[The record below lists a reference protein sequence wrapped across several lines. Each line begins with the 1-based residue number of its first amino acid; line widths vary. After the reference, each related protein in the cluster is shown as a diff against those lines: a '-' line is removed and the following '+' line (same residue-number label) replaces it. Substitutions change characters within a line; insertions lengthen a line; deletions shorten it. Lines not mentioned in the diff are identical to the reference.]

1 MHLILSYM
9 VIYGFTNDS
18 VSLSAAVGNSRKGT
32 IMARKVK
39 GQLPS
44 GNVRVRVYDH
54 TDENGK
60 KICKSFT
67 AGSRAEALAMANE
80 WKVSR
85 KYAASNVTIL
95 DAVKEY
101 IAVNEPRLS
110 PTTYKTYRGYLRYFE
125 EDPIG
130 RVKLRELTNTDV
142 QKFVN
147 ALRQRLSAKSVK
159 NVYNLLKPAVELKRD
174 DFRFKVALPTAER
187 TEKHIPSIEDV
198 KATLDAC
205 NAPELR
211 IAILLAL
218 QGMMRRGEAC
228 ALTFDD
234 IDYKCKTITINKAYA
249 LTVDNLYVLKETKT
263 SASTRVVSVSDILL
277 DEIKALPRK
286 KGEVLR
292 MRPSQLTDGFVR
304 TVERAGVEHYSFHS
318 LRHLGE
324 SLASS
329 MNIPAAYIEAIGG
342 WERGSVVRTRVYDH
356 AISDEQIRYNSAYLN
371 KLDSIFL

>member
-1 MHLILSYM
+1 
-9 VIYGFTNDS
+9 
-18 VSLSAAVGNSRKGT
+18 
-32 IMARKVK
+32 MARKTK

-44 GNVRVRVYDH
+44 GNIRVRVYDY
-54 TDENGK
+54 TDETGK
-60 KICKSFT
+60 KIYRSFT
-67 AGSRAEALAMANE
+67 AKTRAEAQSMANE
-80 WKVSR
+80 WKLGK
-85 KYAASNVTIL
+85 KYAAENVTIL
-95 DAVKEY
+95 DAVNEY
-101 IAVNEPRLS
+101 VEINESRLS

-125 EDPIG
+125 DDPIG
-130 RVKLRELTNTDV
+130 RVKLRDLTNTDV

-147 ALRQRLSAKSVK
+147 ALRQRLAAKSVK

-174 DFRFKVALPTAER
+174 DFRFKCVLPAAER
-187 TEKHIPSIEDV
+187 KEKHIPSIDDV

-205 NAPELR
+205 NIPELR

-234 IDYKCKTITINKAYA
+234 VDYVHKTISINKAYA
-249 LTVDNLYVLKETKT
+249 LTADNVYILKGTKT
-263 SASTRVVSVSDILL
+263 SASTRIVAVSDTLL

-286 KGEVLR
+286 KGEILK
-292 MRPSQLTDGFVR
+292 MRPSQLTDRFVH
-304 TVERAGVEHYSFHS
+304 TVQRANIEHYSFHS

-356 AISDEQIRYNSAYLN
+356 AIGDEQVRYNAAYLN
-371 KLDSIFL
+371 RLDAIFL